1 MNKKSVDKT
10 GYWLDDLYEYI
21 KENIPYA
28 SLLDQLAEEL
38 GEMQHHVIKAARA
51 YREDN
56 PTPASVDEEMEKVYE
71 EYGDVLNLIRI
82 LNLRCYPFEMR
93 EKMIRWQDRIIEARE
108 AAEQ

>member
-1 MNKKSVDKT
+1 MSNDK
-10 GYWLDDLYEYI
+10 LYYFI

-56 PTPASVDEEMEKVYE
+56 PTPTTFDKEMEKVSE
-71 EYGDVLNLIRI
+71 EYGDVANLIR
-82 LNLRCYPFEMR
+82 LLDLRFYPFEMK
-93 EKMIRWQDRIIEARE
+93 EKMERWKQRIIEARE